1 MSIIADVTGES
12 FEADVLKSPIPVLLD
27 FHAVWCGPCKAME
40 PVLDD
45 VAREY
50 EGDAKIVKID
60 IDKEPALAERFG
72 IKGVP
77 TLILMHGGEEK
88 EHLNGA
94 RTRGNIAALFE
105 RYLDDAR

>member
-1 MSIIADVTGES
+1 MSLITDVSADT
-12 FEADVLKSPIPVLLD
+12 FEAEVVQSDIPVLLD

-40 PVLDD
+40 PLLKD

-60 IDKEPALAERFG
+60 IDAETALAERFA
-72 IKGVP
+72 IKSVP
-77 TLILMHGGEEK
+77 TLILMHKGEVK
-88 EHLNGA
+88 EHVSGA

-105 RYLDDAR
+105 RYMDAGE